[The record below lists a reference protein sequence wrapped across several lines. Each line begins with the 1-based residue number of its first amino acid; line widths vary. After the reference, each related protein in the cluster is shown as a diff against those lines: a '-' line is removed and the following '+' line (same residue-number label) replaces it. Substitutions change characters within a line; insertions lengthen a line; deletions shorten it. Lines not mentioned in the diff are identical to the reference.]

1 MREMISMIVVL
12 TVLTAV
18 SGGLL
23 AAVKSGSVVP
33 GLFVLQGLVGDFI
46 V

>member
-12 TVLTAV
+12 TVLTSV

-23 AAVKSGSVVP
+23 AAVKSSTEVQIENP
-33 GLFVLQGLVGDFI
+33 GA
-46 V
+46 